1 MSDQVDHGA
10 VSASPARGIA
20 AQVVAN
26 TSLLIGILVYMGWSY
41 EDAFFG
47 YFNISPLDF
56 DVGVLEYMLRSLSL
70 FSPALV
76 IMAAALIFVIAVRT
90 WGVDRTR
97 WARLVDG
104 WVTSRILA
112 VVPFFRSVPADAAE
126 QPQVGRV
133 LLIGTGAAVT
143 VTAFAMAW
151 ITNYV
156 QINTYVVLG
165 LFGGG
170 LLLLT
175 WPSRADRHGR
185 LPYSLAIVVAA
196 VCALWAASL
205 YAHNCG
211 IQEAEQVAGDLPART
226 AVAVYTIQPLA
237 LDGPGVTVQ
246 RLGAGFLYH
255 YRYEGLVLLTMRSG
269 TYYLLPVR
277 WSPQLDITYIISESD
292 QTRIELYGGQS
303 AG

>member
-126 QPQVGRV
+126 QPAGRPGV
-133 LLIGTGAAVT
+133 
-143 VTAFAMAW
+143 
-151 ITNYV
+151 
-156 QINTYVVLG
+156 
-165 LFGGG
+165 
-170 LLLLT
+170 
-175 WPSRADRHGR
+175 ADRHRGCRNGHR
-185 LPYSLAIVVAA
+185 L
-196 VCALWAASL
+196 C
-205 YAHNCG
+205 HG
-211 IQEAEQVAGDLPART
+211 
-226 AVAVYTIQPLA
+226 
-237 LDGPGVTVQ
+237 LD
-246 RLGAGFLYH
+246 R
-255 YRYEGLVLLTMRSG
+255 
-269 TYYLLPVR
+269 
-277 WSPQLDITYIISESD
+277 QLRSD
-292 QTRIELYGGQS
+292 QHV
-303 AG
+303 